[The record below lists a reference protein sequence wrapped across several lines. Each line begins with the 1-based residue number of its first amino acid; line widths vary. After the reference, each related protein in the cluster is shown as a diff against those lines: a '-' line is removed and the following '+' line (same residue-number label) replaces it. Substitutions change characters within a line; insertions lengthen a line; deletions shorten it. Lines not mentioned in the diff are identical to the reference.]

1 LGLDVRRTKLAVFTT
16 SAFIAGV
23 AGAMFGGLKATT
35 DLIASD
41 AAKKFKLPS

>member
-1 LGLDVRRTKLAVFTT
+1 VYGPPAKRVFPRGGRIFAVDPN
-16 SAFIAGV
+16 AP
-23 AGAMFGGLKATT
+23 GGLKATT